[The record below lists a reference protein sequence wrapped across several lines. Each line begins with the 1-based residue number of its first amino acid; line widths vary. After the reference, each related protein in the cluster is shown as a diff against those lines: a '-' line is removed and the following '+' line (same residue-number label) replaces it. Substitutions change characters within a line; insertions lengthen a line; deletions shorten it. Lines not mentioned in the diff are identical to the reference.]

1 MTHIHP
7 VTSHT
12 HDPEANAETTSSSDR
27 RWKSESPDF
36 FAGMLASL
44 RRAEL
49 DRFFG
54 VAPPVA
60 KSRTEGHSGPEQT
73 GDGDNAET
81 RQAKNIYQA
90 MLDITGH

>member
-7 VTSHT
+7 VTFHAR
-12 HDPEANAETTSSSDR
+12 DPEANAETASSSDR
-27 RWKSESPDF
+27 RRRSEPPDF
-36 FAGMLASL
+36 FADMLASL

-54 VAPPVA
+54 GAPPAV
-60 KSRTEGHSGPEQT
+60 KRRGGSEWT
-73 GDGDNAET
+73 GDGDNALT

-90 MLDITGH
+90 MLDIIGH